1 MGETKQTSLKRSN
14 VISASE
20 IGQYVYCPMSWYLQ
34 QCGYEPESPS
44 LDIGNNA
51 HIDLGNKIDL
61 IKTETRRSRKYA
73 VIGYLLLIVAIIIIF
88 LEVFL

>member
-1 MGETKQTSLKRSN
+1 MGEIKQTSLTRSN

-20 IGQYVYCPMSWYLQ
+20 IAQYVYCPMSWYLQ
-34 QCGYEPESPS
+34 QCGYEPESPF
-44 LDIGNNA
+44 LEIGKKA
-51 HIDLGNKIDL
+51 HIELGNKIDL

-73 VIGYLLLIVAIIIIF
+73 VIGYLLLIVAIVIIF